1 MAPSCGSQSDERA
14 FFWYRIFMR
23 KAVSITLGADNL
35 LWLRAQA
42 AATPSGSLS
51 GVLDR
56 LVTEARQAGRA
67 APEAIRSV
75 VGTIDLPED
84 DPDLERADSYIRSV
98 FAASARKPFLV
109 KERQP
114 VRKTRQR
121 SRG

>member
-1 MAPSCGSQSDERA
+1 
-14 FFWYRIFMR
+14 MR

-42 AATPSGSLS
+42 AATPSGTVS

-56 LVTEARQAGRA
+56 LVSEARLGGRA

-84 DPDLERADSYIRSV
+84 DPELEGADAYIRSV
-98 FAASARKPFLV
+98 FAASARKPILV
-109 KERQP
+109 RKRPQ
-114 VRKTRQR
+114 RKTRKPR
-121 SRG
+121 RG

>member
-1 MAPSCGSQSDERA
+1 
-14 FFWYRIFMR
+14 MR

-75 VGTIDLPED
+75 VGTISAQALSREGAAAGTKNSTT
-84 DPDLERADSYIRSV
+84 LAWLIR
-98 FAASARKPFLV
+98 
-109 KERQP
+109 RQP
-114 VRKTRQR
+114 
-121 SRG
+121 